1 MTRRT
6 LLAPLIAA
14 AGLLLMAGRADA
26 HAEFVGA
33 PGSLAPDSD
42 VSLVMNV
49 PHERDDA
56 TYNAGVAIQLPA
68 GWRVVSCQSKDTW
81 TCASATDGG
90 RAVLRFTKAD
100 GAGPAEDETFRFV
113 LHTGTDGGTF
123 TLPTVQ
129 TYNTG
134 EVVRWIENA
143 GGAEPAPALTVS
155 GSAPA
160 TTAAP
165 VDTTAATTAAT
176 TATTEAPAT
185 SAAPASTAA
194 PETTVAPTTATTVAP
209 TTAATTTTTSA
220 PATTTNVASTTTAA
234 ATTTIA
240 VIAPAPTSS
249 TGDDGGS
256 NAGVIVLVV
265 VLAGAGA
272 GAGFYLARRRR
283 PKPAA

>member
-81 TCASATDGG
+81 TCASASDGG

-134 EVVRWIENA
+134 EVVRWIEDV

-165 VDTTAATTAAT
+165 VDTTAATTA
-176 TATTEAPAT
+176 TTEAPAT

-194 PETTVAPTTATTVAP
+194 PETTAAPTTAATVAP

-220 PATTTNVASTTTAA
+220 PATTTSVASTTTVAVS
-234 ATTTIA
+234 TTTIA
-240 VIAPAPTSS
+240 VIAPSPTSS

-272 GAGFYLARRRR
+272 AAGFYLARRRR
-283 PKPAA
+283 STPTV